1 MVITLTLAN
10 IRQDDP
16 KVYEMIT
23 AADTLGVFQIE
34 SRAQMSMLP
43 RMKPTCFYDLVIEVA
58 IVRPGPIQG
67 DMVHPYIRRRNG
79 EEAVDYPSEEIR
91 SILERT
97 LGVPL
102 FQEQAMELAIVAA
115 GFTPG
120 EADLLR
126 RTMATFKFNGMV
138 SKFEHKLINGM
149 TSRGYT
155 EEYARRIFKQLEG
168 FGSYGFPESHAASFA
183 LLVYVSCWL
192 KFYYPEVFAAAL
204 LNSQPMGFYQPAQ
217 IVRNAREHGV
227 KMLPIDVN
235 RSQWDNTLEAKQGQ
249 YFALRLGFREIDG
262 IRKEEMDKL
271 VAGRNKSLHCT
282 SSDL

>member
-1 MVITLTLAN
+1 
-10 IRQDDP
+10 
-16 KVYEMIT
+16 
-23 AADTLGVFQIE
+23 
-34 SRAQMSMLP
+34 
-43 RMKPTCFYDLVIEVA
+43 
-58 IVRPGPIQG
+58 
-67 DMVHPYIRRRNG
+67 MVHPYIRRRNG

-168 FGSYGFPESHAASFA
+168 FRQLWLPGKPCRQLCFTGLCI
-183 LLVYVSCWL
+183 LL
-192 KFYYPEVFAAAL
+192 A
-204 LNSQPMGFYQPAQ
+204 
-217 IVRNAREHGV
+217 
-227 KMLPIDVN
+227 
-235 RSQWDNTLEAKQGQ
+235 
-249 YFALRLGFREIDG
+249 
-262 IRKEEMDKL
+262 
-271 VAGRNKSLHCT
+271 
-282 SSDL
+282 